1 MLHVFTLLLA
11 QIRTLPFV
19 ETYPLSSD
27 LFFWFRVD
35 EPLFSFFLFLS
46 LSLFFY
52 LLRTRQ
58 VNLNSER
65 TAKQT
70 FTYMTNAADDCALFK
85 FEEPLVQILKPPLL
99 YNSLSQIRMFSR
111 SGAMTFI
118 RCLVV
123 ASQATRAP
131 TGEQ

>member
-1 MLHVFTLLLA
+1 MLRVFTQLLA

-27 LFFWFRVD
+27 LFFWFLVD
-35 EPLFSFFLFLS
+35 EPLFSFLS
-46 LSLFFY
+46 FFFFY
-52 LLRTRQ
+52 LSRTRQ

-85 FEEPLVQILKPPLL
+85 FEEPLVQI
-99 YNSLSQIRMFSR
+99 
-111 SGAMTFI
+111 
-118 RCLVV
+118 
-123 ASQATRAP
+123 
-131 TGEQ
+131 